1 MPVITDFDKQPE
13 DKDCKLWR
21 YMDFSKFMSL
31 ITTSQLYFSRS
42 DKFPDIYEGH
52 LSSKL
57 LLEMF
62 TINNEKNT
70 KNIIKNEGIEATRY
84 FCNHIKEFTF
94 INCWHK
100 NEYESDAMW
109 KLYSK
114 VPEAIAIETTYTKLI
129 NSILVNPSTNIF
141 ISEVSYLDYNTEKN
155 SFSSVMSPFTS
166 KGMSYKHEEEVR
178 LVLQTMYMKKKG
190 ETILESH
197 GTLGKYINVDLNSLI
212 EKYIFL
218 HLLHFGLK
226 TYK

>member
-1 MPVITDFDKQPE
+1 MK
-13 DKDCKLWR
+13 K
-21 YMDFSKFMSL
+21 Y
-31 ITTSQLYFSRS
+31 
-42 DKFPDIYEGH
+42 
-52 LSSKL
+52 
-57 LLEMF
+57 
-62 TINNEKNT
+62 

-212 EKYIFL
+212 EKI
-218 HLLHFGLK
+218 HLSPSSPLWFKKLINDILIKYELK
-226 TYK
+226 KSVCESRLNDMSVY